1 MKTFGKILIT
11 GAAAA
16 VMSVSVYANEVSDS
30 YARIFVNGNEV
41 TDASA
46 KTYDGYTMVPI
57 RFVAEKL
64 GCQVVWDDV
73 LSTATVKDDNRVI
86 SFTNGVKTMIV
97 NDEIKEIPVSPVIE
111 DDRVYVPLRALSDGL
126 DIDITW
132 NEMTKTVSIY
142 SASAAKAEYNSD
154 YSEAPEAALKTVYMK
169 PDEDIVIP
177 LNCDPTREI
186 EVEIDED
193 KEKICEV
200 TEGYYEGKKA
210 LFIRSGERG
219 TAGITLYYKGFSSTN
234 SPKTHVNV
242 RVVERKEK
250 ALTAFN
256 DMLKEKELYYK
267 DIIKEIEENQ
277 KSIESENGL
286 FVYDRSNDE
295 YENLF
300 VGEEGMLI
308 IPVDYNREASG
319 NFDIAYDMSSAV
331 ECKWGVYEGKSAVM
345 ITADNYAYVPVRIS
359 FTENNSGKVTFT
371 VTDKD
376 VSKEEVPVVNKYGDN
391 DVNMT
396 EWDFS
401 VRSIAESSQELKT
414 KVSLTKDRLV
424 YIK

>member
-1 MKTFGKILIT
+1 M
-11 GAAAA
+11 
-16 VMSVSVYANEVSDS
+16 
-30 YARIFVNGNEV
+30 
-41 TDASA
+41 
-46 KTYDGYTMVPI
+46 
-57 RFVAEKL
+57 
-64 GCQVVWDDV
+64 
-73 LSTATVKDDNRVI
+73 
-86 SFTNGVKTMIV
+86 
-97 NDEIKEIPVSPVIE
+97 
-111 DDRVYVPLRALSDGL
+111 
-126 DIDITW
+126 
-132 NEMTKTVSIY
+132 
-142 SASAAKAEYNSD
+142 
-154 YSEAPEAALKTVYMK
+154 
-169 PDEDIVIP
+169 
-177 LNCDPTREI
+177 
-186 EVEIDED
+186 
-193 KEKICEV
+193 
-200 TEGYYEGKKA
+200 
-210 LFIRSGERG
+210 
-219 TAGITLYYKGFSSTN
+219 YYKGFSSTN

-277 KSIESENGL
+277 RSIESENGL
-286 FVYDRSNDE
+286 FLYDRSNDE

-300 VGEEGMLI
+300 VGDEGMLI
-308 IPVDYNREASG
+308 IPVDYNSEASG

>member
-154 YSEAPEAALKTVYMK
+154 YSEAPEAVLKTVYMK

-234 SPKTHVNV
+234 SPKH
-242 RVVERKEK
+242 
-250 ALTAFN
+250 
-256 DMLKEKELYYK
+256 M
-267 DIIKEIEENQ
+267 
-277 KSIESENGL
+277 
-286 FVYDRSNDE
+286 
-295 YENLF
+295 
-300 VGEEGMLI
+300 
-308 IPVDYNREASG
+308 
-319 NFDIAYDMSSAV
+319 
-331 ECKWGVYEGKSAVM
+331 
-345 ITADNYAYVPVRIS
+345 
-359 FTENNSGKVTFT
+359 
-371 VTDKD
+371 
-376 VSKEEVPVVNKYGDN
+376 
-391 DVNMT
+391 
-396 EWDFS
+396 
-401 VRSIAESSQELKT
+401 
-414 KVSLTKDRLV
+414 
-424 YIK
+424 